1 MRPAGQHRRRQAQL
15 LSPYSSSFCNF
26 SGKNISFVRTPFS
39 VSSLLLI
46 SVTVPVSLLAIVTD
60 DTSPLFILHICL
72 FVPGPHCLTL
82 YVLLGNSLPLPKPCS
97 HIFFSS
103 LCQVP
108 CLISLYSQQLLVFLP
123 HYLSS
128 LVRSVRTSCTTSGGF
143 VRLFARSTKNLEY
156 SHKHT
161 HICLMNHQKT
171 HHTNPMA
178 PWDPLDASLDPLGH
192 GY

>member
-103 LCQVP
+103 LCQFP
-108 CLISLYSQQLLVFLP
+108 CLFLARHISRTPCCQDMMCVAQGSQPAVGE
-123 HYLSS
+123 
-128 LVRSVRTSCTTSGGF
+128 VWC
-143 VRLFARSTKNLEY
+143 
-156 SHKHT
+156 
-161 HICLMNHQKT
+161 
-171 HHTNPMA
+171 
-178 PWDPLDASLDPLGH
+178 
-192 GY
+192 